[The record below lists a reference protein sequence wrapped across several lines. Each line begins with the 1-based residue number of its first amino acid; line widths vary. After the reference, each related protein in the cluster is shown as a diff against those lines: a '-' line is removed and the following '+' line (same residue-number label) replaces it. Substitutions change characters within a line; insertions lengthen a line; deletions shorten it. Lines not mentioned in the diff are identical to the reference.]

1 MLSSNILTITDGEKK
16 KKKELTITGWEK
28 GYTLDSLSYGKL
40 KETERESFTVTF
52 LLMTH
57 TESHEK

>member
-16 KKKELTITGWEK
+16 KRKNS

-57 TESHEK
+57 TESHER